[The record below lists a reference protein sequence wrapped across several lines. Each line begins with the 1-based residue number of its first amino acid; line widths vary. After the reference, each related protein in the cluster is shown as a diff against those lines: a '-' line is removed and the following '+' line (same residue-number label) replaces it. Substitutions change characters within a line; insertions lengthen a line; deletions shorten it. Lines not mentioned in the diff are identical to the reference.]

1 MGAHGH
7 WLAWVNRWDQNGAYT
22 LHISCDFNH
31 STIVLTLR
39 YPYISNLT
47 ISNPDG
53 SLTSSNTNISST
65 HALQPSCLPLKLEKW
80 KKKIHSLCV
89 WFLSQTEWNSNWCA
103 VLCAWLAQL
112 VLNSICFFFSSSL
125 APIAIAFKNHFWVEY
140 GLVEIHSYYLD
151 RKNLIQNKNLLNAC
165 VQN

>member
-1 MGAHGH
+1 MYNNIVHMGAHGH

-80 KKKIHSLCV
+80 KKKNSFTLRLVFESNRMKFKLMCGALRMAGSV
-89 WFLSQTEWNSNWCA
+89 GVEFDLFL
-103 VLCAWLAQL
+103 
-112 VLNSICFFFSSSL
+112 FFIFSGTHCHR
-125 APIAIAFKNHFWVEY
+125 I
-140 GLVEIHSYYLD
+140 
-151 RKNLIQNKNLLNAC
+151 
-165 VQN
+165 